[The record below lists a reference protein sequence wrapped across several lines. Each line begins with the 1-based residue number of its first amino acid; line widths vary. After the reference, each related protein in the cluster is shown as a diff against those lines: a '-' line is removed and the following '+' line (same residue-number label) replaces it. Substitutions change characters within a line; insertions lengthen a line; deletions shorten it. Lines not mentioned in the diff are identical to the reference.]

1 MKAMPFADLQN
12 ARIHYALSGDRSLP
26 VLVLSN
32 SLGTNLSMW
41 DQQAPSFEKSF
52 RLLRYDM
59 RGHGQSSVPPPPY
72 SVPDL
77 AADVLSLID
86 SLGID
91 RFHFCGLSV
100 GGMIGMSLA
109 LHARERMEKLVL
121 CSTAPK
127 IGTLESWNTRIETVR
142 RQGMGEIAR
151 TTPARWFTPSFQSSA
166 PEVVSAIVGSLES
179 TNPEGYIGGCCAVRD
194 FDARR
199 SVSDIRVPTLVMSGA
214 HDPAT
219 PPSDGHFLRDHIP
232 GARYAELNGAHISN
246 IEDSARFTSEVL
258 SFLANG
264 NAIDGGPHG
273 RT

>member
-1 MKAMPFADLQN
+1 MPFADLPN
-12 ARIHYALSGDRSLP
+12 IRIHYALSGDRSLP
-26 VLVLSN
+26 ALVLSN

-41 DQQAPSFEKSF
+41 DLQAPPFEKSF

-72 SVPDL
+72 SVPEL
-77 AADVLSLID
+77 AADVLSLVD

-91 RFHFCGLSV
+91 RFHFCGISV

-109 LHARERMEKLVL
+109 RKAPERLEKLVL
-121 CSTAPK
+121 CSTAAK

-142 RQGMGEIAR
+142 TQGMKEIAR
-151 TTPARWFTPSFQSSA
+151 TTPARWFTPSFQANSRD
-166 PEVVSAIVGSLES
+166 VVSAILKAVES
-179 TNPEGYIGGCCAVRD
+179 MNPEGYIGGCCAVRD
-194 FDARR
+194 FDARAI
-199 SVSDIRVPTLVMSGA
+199 VSDIRIPTLVISGT

-219 PPSDGHFLRDHIP
+219 PASDGHFLADHIP
-232 GARYAELNGAHISN
+232 GAHYAELHAAHISN

-264 NAIDGGPHG
+264 KVIAGGSHG

>member
-1 MKAMPFADLQN
+1 MPFADLPN
-12 ARIHYALSGDRSLP
+12 IRIHYALSGNRSLP
-26 VLVLSN
+26 ALVLSN

-41 DQQAPSFEKSF
+41 DLQAPPFEKNF

-72 SVPDL
+72 SVPQL
-77 AADVLSLID
+77 AADVLSLVD

-109 LHARERMEKLVL
+109 LKAPERLEKLVL
-121 CSTAPK
+121 CSTAAK
-127 IGTLESWNTRIETVR
+127 IGTLESWNTRIEAVR
-142 RQGMGEIAR
+142 TLGMKEIAR
-151 TTPARWFTPSFQSSA
+151 TTPTRWFTPSFQANSRD
-166 PEVVSAIVGSLES
+166 VVSAILKAVES
-179 TNPEGYIGGCCAVRD
+179 MNPEGYIGGCCAVRD
-194 FDARR
+194 FDARAI
-199 SVSDIRVPTLVMSGA
+199 VSNIRIPTLVISGT

-219 PPSDGHFLRDHIP
+219 PPSDGHFLADHIP
-232 GARYAELNGAHISN
+232 DARYAELHAAHISN

-258 SFLANG
+258 SFLKNG
-264 NAIDGGPHG
+264 NAIAGGSHG